1 MKIVNNNEMT
11 TKYKAATLLLILF
24 SIFSQ
29 SFFYKTMPWYNVK
42 TGIILTI
49 LAFIGMTIVV
59 LKIGKNRKSIYVV
72 MGIAILFLLAQLII
86 K

>member
-29 SFFYKTMPWYNVK
+29 SFFYKTMPWFNVK
-42 TGIILTI
+42 TGIIFTI
-49 LAFIGMTIVV
+49 LAFIGITILV
-59 LKIGKNRKSIYVV
+59 LKIGENRKSIYLI
-72 MGIAILFLLAQLII
+72 MGIALLFLLAQFFI
-86 K
+86 